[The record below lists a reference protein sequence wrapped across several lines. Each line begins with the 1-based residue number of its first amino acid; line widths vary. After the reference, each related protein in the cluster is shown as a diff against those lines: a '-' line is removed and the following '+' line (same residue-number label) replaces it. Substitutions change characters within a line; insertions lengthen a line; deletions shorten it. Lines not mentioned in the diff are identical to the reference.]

1 MYVLRATKAFQL
13 ITAATSVDTSVRP
26 CIRVHVIQN
35 NHPLFGD
42 GMILQIFDNNKC
54 CWVQNVRHGGCRGDT
69 SGILTMNRVTRSKRS
84 ALYNGE

>member
-1 MYVLRATKAFQL
+1 
-13 ITAATSVDTSVRP
+13 
-26 CIRVHVIQN
+26 
-35 NHPLFGD
+35 
-42 GMILQIFDNNKC
+42 MILQIFDNNKC